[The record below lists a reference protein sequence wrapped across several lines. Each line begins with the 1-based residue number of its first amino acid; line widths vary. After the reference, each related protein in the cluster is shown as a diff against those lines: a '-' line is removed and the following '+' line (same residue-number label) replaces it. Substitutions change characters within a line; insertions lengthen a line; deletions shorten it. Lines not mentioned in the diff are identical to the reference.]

1 MEYKVL
7 KYINIS
13 ADKLGKDILSLQTG
27 SIINISVLKKYG
39 VQGEKLERFILEGLL
54 EIVNQKQN
62 KVDNNKKQSDSKQE
76 AIVVDEIVNQKQ
88 SDSKQEAIVVDVV

>member
-7 KYINIS
+7 KYFRLSI
-13 ADKLGKDILSLQTG
+13 DKTGKDIINLSTG

-54 EIVNQKQN
+54 EKVNSKQN
-62 KVDNNKKQSDSKQE
+62 KVDNNKKELDLKQ
-76 AIVVDEIVNQKQ
+76 D
-88 SDSKQEAIVVDVV
+88 AIVVDVA